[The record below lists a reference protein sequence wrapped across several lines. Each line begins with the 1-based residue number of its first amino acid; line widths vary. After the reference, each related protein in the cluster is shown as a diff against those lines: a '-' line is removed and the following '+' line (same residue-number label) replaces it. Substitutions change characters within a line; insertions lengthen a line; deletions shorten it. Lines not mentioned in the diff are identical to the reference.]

1 MYITGNVTRKDVEE
15 CIDLIIE
22 DNKFDRKEFLKEC
35 GIAPVVKKL
44 TIEHL
49 MMVCKHK
56 GYTLVAKMPEDTM
69 AITYYL
75 ENQDTEELPEEFKRD
90 EDESEDLF

>member
-1 MYITGNVTRKDVEE
+1 MYVTGNITRKDVEE

-22 DNKFDRKEFLKEC
+22 DNKFDKKEFLKDC

-49 MMVCKHK
+49 MMICKYK

-75 ENQDTEELPEEFKRD
+75 ENQYPHELPEEFKRD